1 MLIIKKGTM
10 GTQMDN
16 YNNGGMGG
24 GDNNTGPGGNG
35 NGNGNNNQKPQRP
48 SIMFILLFILLS
60 LIFVA
65 LLWTIFFGK
74 SGDVMEVPYS
84 TFVERMEAD
93 EIESVKLSGETI
105 SFMLKDGVVDESAP
119 RLYDFYSMK
128 PIKIEY
134 QTLQIENTETVTQRA
149 LEHGVEV
156 YGVSTSVGE
165 WIMQVIMTL
174 VLPLVLMWILLGFLF
189 RRMGGSGGP
198 MGVGK
203 SNAKVYVQKETGVTF
218 ADVAG
223 EDEAKESLVEVV
235 DFLHNPGRYAKIG
248 ARLPKGALLVG
259 PRNGQDPAGQS
270 GGWGGP
276 CALFLPDRFRFYR
289 IVCGCGRQPC
299 A

>member
-235 DFLHNPGRYAKIG
+235 DFA
-248 ARLPKGALLVG
+248 
-259 PRNGQDPAGQS
+259 QS
-270 GGWGGP
+270 GQICQDW
-276 CALFLPDRFRFYR
+276 CSA
-289 IVCGCGRQPC
+289 